1 MEVYGEL
8 YVITG
13 AWLQTIGASVTA
25 IGNTIAASVND
36 DEEDEKVSSELYIL
50 GNAVEATGNSLQAI
64 GQTRIQ
70 KSEDET
76 IGIIGDWLQA
86 AGNIAN
92 VVGGST
98 VLNGNVEEGL
108 NVDIIGDVIQSIGA
122 AFEAQSSSLRDS
134 DYAALITS
142 GQRIQSVSVAIEAIG
157 LVYVKK
163 GKDKLGEQLIAVG
176 SYGQTAGAALSAIG
190 LTKEY
195 HQSRSLESWNN
206 GYYYL

>member
-13 AWLQTIGASVTA
+13 AWVQTLGASVTA

-36 DEEDEKVSSELYIL
+36 DIEDEKVSSELYIL
-50 GNAVEATGNSLQAI
+50 GNAVEAFGNALQAI

-76 IGIIGDWLQA
+76 IGIIGDWFQA

-98 VLNGNVEEGL
+98 VLSGAVEEGL
-108 NVDIIGDVIQSIGA
+108 NVDIIGDVVQSIGA
-122 AFEAQSSSLRDS
+122 ALEAQSSSLRDS
-134 DYAALITS
+134 DYAAVITT

-163 GKDKLGEQLIAVG
+163 GKDKLGEQLIAIG

-190 LTKEY
+190 LTKE
-195 HQSRSLESWNN
+195 HKHAKSFENWHN
-206 GYYYL
+206 GYYYI